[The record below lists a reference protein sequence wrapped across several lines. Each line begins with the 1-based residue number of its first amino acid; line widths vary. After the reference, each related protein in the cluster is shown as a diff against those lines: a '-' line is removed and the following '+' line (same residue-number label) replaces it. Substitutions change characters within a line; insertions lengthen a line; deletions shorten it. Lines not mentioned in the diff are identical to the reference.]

1 MKLEYTMLEELRLA
15 GNDIEGA
22 VGRMMENQAL
32 LNKFLLGFPDN
43 ARILNVK
50 KALGNSEFKS
60 LEEAVHKIK
69 GTAGNLG
76 LTALYKIASTF
87 TDDVRRKNRPAFA
100 DDFKLLEDE
109 YLKVTNIINKYIV
122 PVPPQS

>member
-76 LTALYKIASTF
+76 LTALYRVASTF
-87 TDDVRRKNRPAFA
+87 TDDVRRKNRAAFA
-100 DDFKLLEDE
+100 DDFKQMEEE
-109 YLKVTNIINKYIV
+109 YIKVTNIINKYIV
-122 PVPPQS
+122 TAVPIE